1 VAGEARGVT
10 EDRRVDAATEV
21 TRAFVQDAR
30 GDGSY
35 LRATWHPERR
45 AFVVSAWRGDVCTGA
60 VRVSVGAAAE
70 LVHVLIDGLT
80 EAARTSAAPVT
91 AAARSTGR
99 DVLARARA
107 WIQRL
112 RLSA

>member
-1 VAGEARGVT
+1 MPVQTPPMGDGAT
-10 EDRRVDAATEV
+10 YRR
-21 TRAFVQDAR
+21 RALIQDAR

-45 AFVVSAWRGDVCTGA
+45 AFVVSTWRSDVCTGA
-60 VRVSVGAAAE
+60 VRVSVDAAAE

-80 EAARTSAAPVT
+80 EAARPSAPLTTT
-91 AAARSTGR
+91 AGRSTGR
-99 DVLARARA
+99 DVLTRAQA

-112 RLSA
+112 RLTA

>member
-1 VAGEARGVT
+1 MDRDATPVQTPPMADGATYR
-10 EDRRVDAATEV
+10 RRV
-21 TRAFVQDAR
+21 FVQDAR

-45 AFVVSAWRGDVCTGA
+45 AFVVSTWRGDVCTGA

-80 EAARTSAAPVT
+80 EAARTSAPPAT